1 MPSKKRLKGT
11 EIVNM
16 LSTNEVEVSFTIE
29 EPLMGK
35 AAIDAWQSDKEIA
48 PVSELDDIFNKR
60 IAEIEAET
68 ASNQGRTEIG
78 EVVREVADLFE
89 PISDMDEQIHAICET
104 VADIKATLIGK
115 NQSYGGSAFKDVVLG
130 GRLITA
136 EDAILVRIADK
147 IRRLTEGEEYGS
159 EDSFQDLLGYLVL
172 RMAVKKFKE
181 KK

>member
-1 MPSKKRLKGT
+1 MRSKKQSVEMVNAATPLT
-11 EIVNM
+11 E
-16 LSTNEVEVSFTIE
+16 E
-29 EPLMGK
+29 ELVQCEISAPLMGK
-35 AAIDAWQSDKEIA
+35 AAIDAWNADKEIA
-48 PVSELDDIFNKR
+48 PAVGLDDIFNNR
-60 IAEIEAET
+60 IAEIDTETGSNPGSAEI
-68 ASNQGRTEIG
+68 N

-89 PISDMDEQIHAICET
+89 PMSDKDEQIHAICEA
-104 VADIKATLIGK
+104 VAEIKATLIKK
-115 NQSYGGSAFKDVVLG
+115 NQSYGGSGFKDVLLG

-159 EDSFQDLLGYLVL
+159 EDSFADLLGYLVL

>member
-1 MPSKKRLKGT
+1 
-11 EIVNM
+11 
-16 LSTNEVEVSFTIE
+16 
-29 EPLMGK
+29 MGA

-60 IAEIEAET
+60 SPEIE
-68 ASNQGRTEIG
+68 
-78 EVVREVADLFE
+78 EVVRGVANIFE
-89 PISDMDEQIHAICET
+89 PVSDMDKQIHAICET

-181 KK
+181 TK